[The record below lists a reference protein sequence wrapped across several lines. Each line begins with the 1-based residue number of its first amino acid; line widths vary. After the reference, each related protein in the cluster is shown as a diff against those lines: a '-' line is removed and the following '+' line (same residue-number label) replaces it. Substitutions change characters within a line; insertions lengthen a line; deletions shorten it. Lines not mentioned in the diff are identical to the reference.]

1 MRRFALAAL
10 SLALLLTITA
20 CASTEAKTPD
30 GATSPT
36 SSGAGTDME
45 TFTFSGK
52 IVEVRDGAL
61 LLTGDGAGDLYE
73 LSLEGLPVED
83 MTLRPGM
90 LVDVAFDGTILETYP
105 ARFSAPVSLQVTDKD
120 APDNVGLYFQ
130 VISDLY
136 AVDTGLND
144 GIRMVAVDLS
154 PLTNLSGGEKG
165 ALLYRVWNAFG
176 VEAVDATYAE
186 LVEQGLI
193 DDEDL
198 YFETGLLFTFNDMEI
213 GDRKLTFSAEKWRGG
228 LGAYFFMDCT
238 AKLTNGVWSYTVGAE
253 AIS

>member
-10 SLALLLTITA
+10 SLALLLTVTA
-20 CASTEAKTPD
+20 CASTGAETPD
-30 GATSPT
+30 DTTAPA

-45 TFTFSGK
+45 TVTFSGK
-52 IVEVRDGAL
+52 IVEVRDGSL
-61 LLTGDGAGDLYE
+61 LLAGDGAGDLLE
-73 LSLEGLPVED
+73 LSLEGLTMED
-83 MTLRPGM
+83 ITLRPGM
-90 LVDVAFDGTILETYP
+90 LVDVAYDGTVMETYP
-105 ARFSAPVSLQVTDKD
+105 ARFSAPVSLEVTDRD

-136 AVDTGLND
+136 AVDAGLNG
-144 GIRMVAVDLS
+144 GIQMVAVDLS
-154 PLTNLSGGEKG
+154 PLTNLSDGEKG
-165 ALLYRVWNAFG
+165 ALLYRVWNALG

-193 DDEDL
+193 DDEAL
-198 YFETGLLFTFNDMEI
+198 YFETGLLFTFNDMAI
-213 GDRKLTFSAEKWRGG
+213 GDSKITFSAEKWRSG

-238 AKLTNGVWSYTVGAE
+238 AERTGGTWSYTVGAE